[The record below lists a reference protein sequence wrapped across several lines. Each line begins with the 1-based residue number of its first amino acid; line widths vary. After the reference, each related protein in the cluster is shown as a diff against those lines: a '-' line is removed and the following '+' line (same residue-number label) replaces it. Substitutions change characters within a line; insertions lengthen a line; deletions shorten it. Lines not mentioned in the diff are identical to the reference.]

1 MEKIL
6 SLRNISKRFPDKG
19 VVLENVSLDVF
30 EGECLV
36 LAGANGS
43 GKTVLMR
50 IACGLMEPDAG
61 EILFRGMPI
70 NKVKRGSIGM
80 VFQEADNQILGETVA
95 EDVAF
100 GPKNLRLSK
109 EEVKRRADVALSAMG
124 LTEKY
129 EYSPRRLSGGEKRR
143 LAVAGVLAMGCETL
157 IMDEPFA
164 NLDWQGVRQTLEVVV
179 QIKAQSKTLI
189 ILTHELE
196 KILAFADRLVILE
209 HGSLRVNGKPIDV
222 LDRLDPNWGVRDPRS
237 SYATIA
243 DCTWL

>member
-6 SLRNISKRFPDKG
+6 SLCNVLKKFPDKG
-19 VVLENVSLDVF
+19 VVIKSVNLDVF

-50 IACGLMEPDAG
+50 MACGLMEPDAG
-61 EILFRGMPI
+61 EILFRGTPI
-70 NKVKRGSIGM
+70 SRIRRGSVGM

-95 EDVAF
+95 EDIAF
-100 GPKNLRLSK
+100 GPKNLRLPK
-109 EEVKRRADVALSAMG
+109 EEVQKRTDAALSAMG
-124 LTEKY
+124 LAEKR

-143 LAVAGVLAMGCETL
+143 LAVAGVLAMGCEAL
-157 IMDEPFA
+157 VMDEPFT
-164 NLDWQGVRQTLEVVV
+164 NLDWQGVRQTLEVVS
-179 QIKAQSKTLI
+179 QMKAQGKTLV

-196 KILAFADRLVILE
+196 KVLAFADRLVIL
-209 HGSLRVNGKPIDV
+209 GQGGVRDDGKPADV
-222 LDRLDPNWGVRDPRS
+222 LDKLNPNWGVRDPRS